1 MPQYRVRPGFH
12 HGVGKKYG
20 PSDILTLTEQDAIG
34 FLDKLERV
42 EETAPVPADKR
53 AGESDSAV
61 ASEPTLQ
68 FWQEPAGSLTGT
80 MVVTIAASPTTTG
93 TLTNATVPVTL
104 TTVPANA
111 VDFAAIK
118 GISERMQDVLYAEG
132 WYTWESVLQA
142 GVIGLRDV
150 GIDMIH
156 ARMLFNI
163 AQREAD

>member
-1 MPQYRVRPGFH
+1 MPKYRVRPGFR
-12 HGVGKKYG
+12 HGIGKKYG
-20 PSDILTLTEQDAIG
+20 PGDILTLTEQDAIG

-42 EETAPVPADKR
+42 EEPKKEVPPVPLFVQEKAD
-53 AGESDSAV
+53 
-61 ASEPTLQ
+61 EPTLQ
-68 FWQEPAGSLTGT
+68 FWQEP
-80 MVVTIAASPTTTG
+80 VVTIAASPTTAG
-93 TLTNATVPVTL
+93 TQTSATVPVTL
-104 TTVPANA
+104 TTTPANA

-142 GVIGLRDV
+142 GVIGLRDA

>member
-1 MPQYRVRPGFH
+1 MPQYRVRPGFR

-20 PSDILTLTEQDAIG
+20 PGDILTLAEQDAIG

-42 EETAPVPADKR
+42 EEPKKEVPPVPLVVQEK
-53 AGESDSAV
+53 

-68 FWQEPAGSLTGT
+68 FWQEPAG
-80 MVVTIAASPTTTG
+80 
-93 TLTNATVPVTL
+93 TLTNTAAVTLGTVPVAPISPPT
-104 TTVPANA
+104 NA

-142 GVIGLRDV
+142 GVIGLRDA